1 LTAWASET
9 GAVADQRSPAEL
21 AFAIDSL
28 RCRLRS
34 IDRELDSLCPYMRR
48 AGELNEQ
55 RLKVVAELA
64 ELAKRT
70 HEAK

>member
-1 LTAWASET
+1 
-9 GAVADQRSPAEL
+9 
-21 AFAIDSL
+21 
-28 RCRLRS
+28 
-34 IDRELDSLCPYMRR
+34 MRR